1 MTFAALVW
9 SIRAPPATVK
19 RRGGK
24 KAGEDAMVELTRTN
38 DPVLLSW
45 LVAALAS
52 DDIESLVF
60 DAYASV
66 IEGSISAIQRRIMVD
81 EADLPRAK
89 RVLAEARRA

>member
-1 MTFAALVW
+1 MLALVW
-9 SIRAPPATVK
+9 SIRAIPATIK
-19 RRGGK
+19 RWRGYK
-24 KAGEDAMVELTRTN
+24 LTRLEDAMVELTRTN

-66 IEGSISAIQRRIMVD
+66 IEGSISAIQRRVMVD

-89 RVLAEARRA
+89 RVLAEAIKA

>member
-1 MTFAALVW
+1 MTFVALVW
-9 SIRAPPATVK
+9 SIRAFPATPK
-19 RRGGK
+19 RRGWK
-24 KAGEDAMVELTRTN
+24 KAGEDAMVELIRTN

-89 RVLAEARRA
+89 MVLAEVRRV